1 MEIHRPIHQFRGCV
15 ALFAAVFLISSWIT
29 ANSQTSPNSAN
40 AEMIRRNVA
49 IDEAQELLEK
59 GDQAYTNKNYAQA
72 VEAYAGARELI
83 PNAPISAEL
92 RAAATDR
99 YAQASVELARGLA
112 GSGDIVGAKLALDK
126 VLNESI
132 APNNPGA
139 LAYRNQLNDPIRTN
153 PAVTTQHTEK
163 VDTVRRLLYTAE
175 GAYNLGNYDD
185 ANASYRDVLRID
197 PTNSAAR
204 RGMEQVVSA
213 KGDYNKATYDSTRA
227 EMLSQVDSQWE
238 LQVPTVELDASLE
251 AATADNASPQFVSVK
266 NKLERIIIP
275 KIALDQSSLD
285 EALDFLRI
293 RAIENDTI
301 ELDPT
306 RKGVNFA
313 VSLGASDSPEA
324 QKIRAMRF
332 DLQLSN
338 LPLSQILKYVCDIT
352 RTSFSTD
359 DFSVIISPLGASSA
373 ELIARNYRVPP
384 DFISSITNAAAA
396 PATEDPFASTVGNE
410 ALLTKR
416 LGAQEALAQQGVV
429 FPEGASVSYMPTT
442 NTLRVVNT
450 AANLDYIAQI
460 IETLTKTEPVM
471 VSVRVTMIKVEQS
484 RIEELGFDWFLENA
498 QLSGS
503 LTGSGGTEGNG
514 KSSPDIVTSTGATRL
529 NPVTAGNRSGDFAT
543 SSNSI
548 DDVIKNQTGRQVS
561 NPAPGILGVS
571 GNFSDAN
578 IQMLMRGLD
587 QKKGVDI
594 MAQPATVTRSGQSST
609 IKIIREFIYPTE
621 YEPPE
626 LPNTVGETEQ
636 TFILGPDGLPILA
649 PAQSSGI
656 SPVTPAT
663 PTAFETKEIGVTLEV
678 LPVVDANKQ
687 YITVTLNPIFSEFD
701 GFVNYGSPINSTL
714 QGLLGPQTVE
724 VTKNAILMP
733 IFSKQST
740 TSSVDVLDGGTV
752 VLGGLKQE
760 VVEIVNDQTP
770 ILGGIPI
777 VGRLFQSSTKKP
789 VSKMILFLV
798 NVELMDPTGHRYRD
812 R

>member
-1 MEIHRPIHQFRGCV
+1 
-15 ALFAAVFLISSWIT
+15 
-29 ANSQTSPNSAN
+29 
-40 AEMIRRNVA
+40 
-49 IDEAQELLEK
+49 
-59 GDQAYTNKNYAQA
+59 
-72 VEAYAGARELI
+72 
-83 PNAPISAEL
+83 
-92 RAAATDR
+92 
-99 YAQASVELARGLA
+99 
-112 GSGDIVGAKLALDK
+112 
-126 VLNESI
+126 
-132 APNNPGA
+132 
-139 LAYRNQLNDPIRTN
+139 
-153 PAVTTQHTEK
+153 
-163 VDTVRRLLYTAE
+163 
-175 GAYNLGNYDD
+175 
-185 ANASYRDVLRID
+185 
-197 PTNSAAR
+197 
-204 RGMEQVVSA
+204 
-213 KGDYNKATYDSTRA
+213 
-227 EMLSQVDSQWE
+227 
-238 LQVPTVELDASLE
+238 
-251 AATADNASPQFVSVK
+251 
-266 NKLERIIIP
+266 
-275 KIALDQSSLD
+275 
-285 EALDFLRI
+285 
-293 RAIENDTI
+293 
-301 ELDPT
+301 
-306 RKGVNFA
+306 
-313 VSLGASDSPEA
+313 
-324 QKIRAMRF
+324 
-332 DLQLSN
+332 
-338 LPLSQILKYVCDIT
+338 
-352 RTSFSTD
+352 
-359 DFSVIISPLGASSA
+359 
-373 ELIARNYRVPP
+373 
-384 DFISSITNAAAA
+384 
-396 PATEDPFASTVGNE
+396 
-410 ALLTKR
+410 
-416 LGAQEALAQQGVV
+416 
-429 FPEGASVSYMPTT
+429 
-442 NTLRVVNT
+442 
-450 AANLDYIAQI
+450 
-460 IETLTKTEPVM
+460 
-471 VSVRVTMIKVEQS
+471 MIKVEQS

-548 DDVIKNQTGRQVS
+548 DDVINNQTGRQVS

-587 QKKGVDI
+587 QKKGVDV

-626 LPNTVGETEQ
+626 LPNSVGETEPS
-636 TFILGPDGLPILA
+636 FILGPDGLPILA
-649 PAQSSGI
+649 PTQSSGI

-663 PTAFETKEIGVTLEV
+663 PTAFETKEVGITLEV

-701 GFVNYGSPINSTL
+701 GFVNYGSPINSTV

>member
-1 MEIHRPIHQFRGCV
+1 
-15 ALFAAVFLISSWIT
+15 
-29 ANSQTSPNSAN
+29 
-40 AEMIRRNVA
+40 
-49 IDEAQELLEK
+49 
-59 GDQAYTNKNYAQA
+59 
-72 VEAYAGARELI
+72 
-83 PNAPISAEL
+83 
-92 RAAATDR
+92 
-99 YAQASVELARGLA
+99 
-112 GSGDIVGAKLALDK
+112 
-126 VLNESI
+126 
-132 APNNPGA
+132 
-139 LAYRNQLNDPIRTN
+139 QLNDPIRTN
-153 PAVTTQHTEK
+153 PAITTQHTEK

-313 VSLGASDSPEA
+313 VSLGSSDSPEV

-396 PATEDPFASTVGNE
+396 PATKDPFASTAGNE
-410 ALLTKR
+410 ALLTER
-416 LGAQEALAQQGVV
+416 LGAKEALAQQGVV

-450 AANLDYIAQI
+450 AINLDYIAQI

-514 KSSPDIVTSTGATRL
+514 KSSPDIVTSTGVTRL

-548 DDVIKNQTGRQVS
+548 DDVINNQTGRQVS

-626 LPNTVGETEQ
+626 LPNSVGETEPS
-636 TFILGPDGLPILA
+636 FILGPDGLPILA
-649 PAQSSGI
+649 PTQSSGI

-663 PTAFETKEIGVTLEV
+663 PTAFETKEVGITLEV

-714 QGLLGPQTVE
+714 QGVLGPQTVE